1 MRFVSHKRCPLLLCS
16 RRLQHSWDIM
26 EPVCYFI
33 GTTYGILFYLYF
45 MVRRPPPPVSWDKAL
60 VSLFCLV

>member
-1 MRFVSHKRCPLLLCS
+1 
-16 RRLQHSWDIM
+16 M

-45 MVRRPPPPVSWDKAL
+45 MVRRPSPLPSPSLPPVSWDKAL